1 MVARR
6 GSSGPDPVA
15 LVEIDLYGDLMI
27 AASSADE
34 DRLSTDR
41 IDEVLRVRADR
52 SDLAEGA
59 TGAKGNGKAAEDRKR
74 PEKAKPA
81 EKAKRSEGAKS
92 AAEAKAAPESGAGS
106 PDAP

>member
-52 SDLAEGA
+52 SDSAEGA

-74 PEKAKPA
+74 PEKVKRA
-81 EKAKRSEGAKS
+81 ERAKR
-92 AAEAKAAPESGAGS
+92 AEEARAAPESGAGS